1 MPRPKPVRSA
11 TRTACMRLALSRAR
25 LATLLFVAL
34 ACPAAVH
41 AQDLRFP
48 TASDAASLRA
58 AMPALARSA
67 LAQYRGPDRDTHLNT
82 TFRLQMVAGEH
93 AAALATLSELRTMR
107 AARDPKFARMEYTQY
122 ETFARAALRT
132 APSDSLNFATALRAM
147 YLELD
152 AVMDDPSAF
161 RAAQTVA
168 GFDLEASA
176 AQIARAVDA
185 ARDTTRRSLDD
196 AVRLCRAYHTDL
208 VYRALL
214 PAIPAT
220 LREAESRRYEI
231 TEAARVPLRDGNVL
245 SAVVV
250 RPRRL
255 VGRQP
260 TVLEFTIYANT
271 SNRLVAIEAASQGF
285 VGVVANTR
293 GKRESAGPILPF
305 EPDAVDAYD
314 LLDWIAKQPWSNGAV
329 GMIGGSYSGFT
340 QWAAAKTRHP
350 ALRTIVPTAA
360 VVPGID
366 SPRENSIGYSFH
378 YAWSRYVG
386 SNNLLDEAAYADA
399 ARWARI
405 DSTYFA
411 NGIAYRDLDR
421 IDGTP
426 NPLWRRW
433 LSHPTYDAYWQ
444 AMIPTA
450 AEFAR
455 IDIPVL
461 SITGYFDGAQIGTMH
476 YHRAHLANRPGADH
490 TLLIG
495 PWDHFG
501 AQRRPSA
508 VLQGLRIDPV
518 ANVDVTGVIY
528 EWMAHVLR
536 GAPRPA
542 LLADKVNFQ
551 VHGTDTWKHVPTLSA
566 MSTDTLTVALS
577 GELVVD
583 MADRTEESSTFISP
597 GPETVLDRTHA
608 LVFEGEPLTTSM
620 TVSGAIT
627 GELAIQ
633 ANVRDVDL
641 AVELYERDAEGRYWQ
656 LSYSLFRASL
666 TRDPSRRE
674 LLVPGV
680 TTVIP
685 INGARVTSRVLR
697 AGSRVVVVVRVNK
710 NGQSEVNYG
719 GGKVVS
725 EETVAD
731 ARGTVRV
738 RLLNASQLRVPSLH

>member
-1 MPRPKPVRSA
+1 
-11 TRTACMRLALSRAR
+11 MRLALSRVR
-25 LATLLFVAL
+25 LATLLLVAF
-34 ACPAAVH
+34 ACPVAIH
-41 AQDLRFP
+41 AQDLPFP

-58 AMPALARSA
+58 AMPALARVA

-93 AAALATLSELRTMR
+93 AAALATLAELRTLR
-107 AARDPKFARMEYTQY
+107 AARDPKFARIEYTQY
-122 ETFARAALRT
+122 ETFARAALRQ
-132 APSDSLNFATALRAM
+132 APSDSLAFAAALRTL

-152 AVMDDPSAF
+152 AVMDDAAAF
-161 RAAQTVA
+161 RAAQTLT
-168 GFDLEASA
+168 GFDLEVSA

-208 VYRALL
+208 VYRTLL
-214 PAIPAT
+214 PVVPAA
-220 LREAESRRYEI
+220 LRDAESRRYEI
-231 TEAARVPLRDGNVL
+231 TESARVPLRDGNVL

-255 VGRQP
+255 IGRQP

-271 SNRLVAIEAASQGF
+271 FNRLTAIEAASQGF

-360 VVPGID
+360 VVPGFD
-366 SPRENSIGYSFH
+366 SPRENGIGMSFH

-386 SNNLLDEAAYADA
+386 SNTLLDEAAYADA

-411 NGIAYRDLDR
+411 TGIAYRDLDR

-444 AMIPTA
+444 AMVPTA
-450 AEFAR
+450 EEFAR

-461 SITGYFDGAQIGTMH
+461 SITGYFDGAQLGALH

-501 AQRRPSA
+501 AQRRPSP

-518 ANVDVTGVIY
+518 ANVDVIGVVY

-551 VHGTDTWKHVPTLSA
+551 VHGTNTWKHVPTLSA
-566 MSTDTLTVALS
+566 MSSDTLTVALS

-583 MADRTEESSTFISP
+583 MADRTRESSTFISP
-597 GPETVLDRTHA
+597 GPVPVLDRIDA
-608 LVFEGEPLTTSM
+608 LIIEGEPLTAAT
-620 TVSGAIT
+620 TVSGAFT
-627 GELAIQ
+627 GVLDLVVDA
-633 ANVRDVDL
+633 RDVDL
-641 AVELYERDAEGRYWQ
+641 AVELWERRADGTYLQ
-656 LSYSLFRASL
+656 LSFQLVRASL
-666 TRDPSRRE
+666 SRDPRRRT
-674 LLVPGV
+674 LLQPGAVERVPLNA
-680 TTVIP
+680 TRI
-685 INGARVTSRVLR
+685 TSRVID
-697 AGSRVVVVVRVNK
+697 AGSRIVAVVRINK
-710 NGQSEVNYG
+710 NPQSEINYG
-719 GGKVVS
+719 SGTLPS
-725 EETVAD
+725 EETLAE
-731 ARGTVRV
+731 ARRIRVRV
-738 RLLNASQLRVPSLH
+738 TQGSRLRIPVLRTSP